1 MKGRLGDLL
10 IGFFV
15 VAIAGLFLMPLPTLV
30 LDLLIVF
37 NLGASV
43 LLLLVVLFVSEPS
56 KLFVFPAV
64 LLVSTLF
71 RLGLNVASTRLIL
84 LDGYAGDVI
93 QSFGQF
99 LISGEVIVGVVI
111 FSIITVVNY
120 IVVAKGASRV
130 AEVAA
135 RFTLDGLPVKQMAI
149 ESDMRAGLLT
159 NQEAM
164 NKREELRRESQLY
177 GSMDGAM
184 KFIQGDVIAGILII
198 FTNIFGGLYIGL
210 SSGLSF
216 ADAAQT
222 YTILTVGDGLVSQI
236 PSLLGAF
243 CAGVVVT
250 RVSAGTG
257 QTLSGEIFEQI
268 MMRKEAWLIS
278 GGIMILIALAPG
290 TPLLPFSLAGLVFI
304 SLAYLLP
311 RRMASSL
318 AGSAGGSFSIPGGE
332 QPRLL
337 PTSATRSGAQTRFSL
352 ELEERL
358 FSGASHDEQKISLQ
372 IWADIQRNILKER
385 GVSLPDIK
393 ISFVGNRPHG
403 SFFFFQDTYEI
414 MSGRIPSDARF
425 VSMRP
430 SAAALFGLTVSQ
442 EGNSPYTGFKGAW
455 INYNRQAGLI
465 LEAGGINAQ
474 SQLEYVLNSCAYI
487 LLNNPE
493 KIISVA
499 DCFSLVKSLSSQDPG
514 LIAHLIDSGL
524 VSVPKL
530 AQILQALV
538 REGFYVGN
546 LRNILEDLASFFS
559 KFDQPAETPFV
570 VDELI
575 GAIRKRRQREVLGQ
589 AMSLRGGFRAIYLG
603 PNLKSEIQQAMAR
616 GDMSYLLRNR
626 ELMTKLMSNLDHLFS
641 YIGTKGILPVGIC
654 CEEEE
659 RPVLREMF
667 IGSIR
672 SFPIVSLDEIESDYS
687 VEELGVWEI

>member
-10 IGFFV
+10 IGLFV
-15 VAIAGLFLMPLPTLV
+15 VAIAGLFLMPLPALA
-30 LDLLIVF
+30 LDLLLVF

-84 LDGYAGDVI
+84 LEGYAGDVI

-99 LISGEVIVGVVI
+99 LISGEVIVGIVI

-164 NKREELRRESQLY
+164 TKREELRRESQLY

-210 SSGLSF
+210 TNGLSF
-216 ADAAQT
+216 SDAAQT

-278 GGIMILIALAPG
+278 GGIMLLIGLSPG
-290 TPLLPFSLAGLVFI
+290 TPFIPFSFAGLVFI

-311 RRMASSL
+311 RRMANSL
-318 AGSAGGSFSIPGGE
+318 AGASGGSFALPGTE
-332 QPRLL
+332 QARLL
-337 PTSATRSGAQTRFSL
+337 PSSAQRNSVQTRFKL
-352 ELEERL
+352 ELDERL
-358 FSGASHDEQKISLQ
+358 FSNVSNDDQKVGLQ
-372 IWADIQRNILKER
+372 VWADIQKSIFNER
-385 GVSLPDIK
+385 GVSLPEIK
-393 ISFVGNRPHG
+393 ISFMGNRPRG
-403 SFFFFQDTYEI
+403 SFAFFQDTYEI
-414 MSGRIPSDARF
+414 MGGRIPADARF
-425 VSMRP
+425 INMRP
-430 SAAALFGLTVSQ
+430 TAARLFGLAVSQ
-442 EGNSPYTGFKGAW
+442 EGSCPYTGLKGAW
-455 INYNRQAGLI
+455 INYDRQAVLT
-465 LEAGGINAQ
+465 LEAGGIVAQ
-474 SQLEYVLNSCAYI
+474 TQLEYILNSCAHM

-493 KIISVA
+493 KIVSVA
-499 DCFSLVKSLSSQDPG
+499 DCFTLVKSLSSQDPG
-514 LIAHLIDSGL
+514 LISHVIDSGL

-530 AQILQALV
+530 AQILQTLV

-575 GAIRKRRQREVLGQ
+575 AAIRKRRQREVVGQ
-589 AMSLRGGFRAIYLG
+589 SMSLRGSFRAIFLG
-603 PNLKSEIQQAMAR
+603 SNLKSEIHQAMAR
-616 GDMSYLLRNR
+616 GDMSHLLRNR
-626 ELMTKLMSNLDHLFS
+626 ELMTKIMNSLDQLLVS
-641 YIGTKGILPVGIC
+641 VGTRGVLPVGIC

-659 RPVLREMF
+659 RGALREMF
-667 IGSIR
+667 IGR
-672 SFPIVSLDEIESDYS
+672 SHLFPIVSLDEIESGCS